1 MNGPRR
7 RRCDMPIDQDIR
19 EALCQVPGRPP
30 INAVD
35 STVHEFRRNM
45 EECEFK
51 YDLPEIAMHQERSLN
66 IPRPA
71 GPVPVRIYW
80 PRKLGRD
87 ERIPVLIFMH
97 GGAWVFCSM
106 DTHENMLRYLCGKAG
121 VIGVNVGYRL
131 APEHKF
137 PTALED
143 CYAVLEWAG
152 KHAELIGGRPDKI
165 SVAGDSAGGNL
176 AAVLC
181 LLARDRNG
189 PDIAAQLLFYPSV
202 AAGVLPRY
210 PSWNEYAAGS
220 IQDFEDEISVFLDYY
235 LNSPGELTDY
245 RVSPVLA
252 DRHDSLPPALIIT
265 AEYDPFR
272 DDGVVYANKLES
284 YGVDV
289 EYKCFA
295 GAVHAFMSLAGGMSR
310 GYEALD
316 YTAEYIRKLTVGG

>member
-1 MNGPRR
+1 MLGQP
-7 RRCDMPIDQDIR
+7 
-19 EALCQVPGRPP
+19 L
-30 INAVD
+30 INTVN
-35 STVHEFRRNM
+35 STVDELRRNK
-45 EECEFK
+45 EEFEFK
-51 YDLPEIAMHQERSLN
+51 YDLPELPMHQERSLN
-66 IPRPA
+66 IPGPA
-71 GPVPVRIYW
+71 GPVPVRLYW

-106 DTHENMLRYLCGKAG
+106 DTHENMLRYLCSKADA
-121 VIGVNVGYRL
+121 IGVNVGYRL

-143 CYAVLEWAG
+143 CYAVLEWTE
-152 KHAELIGGRPDKI
+152 KHVELIGGRPDKVCI
-165 SVAGDSAGGNL
+165 AGDSAGGNL

-181 LLARDRNG
+181 LLVRDRNG

-210 PSWNEYAAGS
+210 PSWNKYAAGS
-220 IQDFEDEISVFLDYY
+220 IQDFEDELSVLLDYY
-235 LNSPGELTDY
+235 LNSPEELKDY

-252 DRHDSLPPALIIT
+252 DHHGNLPPALIIT

-272 DDGVVYANKLES
+272 DDGVVYADKLES
-284 YGVDV
+284 SGVNV
-289 EYKCFA
+289 EYKCFD

-310 GYEALD
+310 GYVALD
-316 YTAEYIRKLTVGG
+316 YTAEYLRKLTTGS

>member
-1 MNGPRR
+1 
-7 RRCDMPIDQDIR
+7 MPIDQDIQ
-19 EALCQVPGRPP
+19 EALYNAPGRPLA
-30 INAVD
+30 NAVN
-35 STVHEFRRNM
+35 STVDELRRHM
-45 EECEFK
+45 EEFEFK
-51 YDLPEIAMHQERSLN
+51 YDLPEIAMYQERSLN
-66 IPRPA
+66 ITGPA
-71 GPVPVRIYW
+71 GPVPVRLYW

-106 DTHENMLRYLCGKAG
+106 DTHENMLRYLCCKAD

-131 APEHKF
+131 APEHKL
-137 PTALED
+137 PAALED

-152 KHAELIGGRPDKI
+152 KHAELIGGHPDKV

-202 AAGVLPRY
+202 AAGVQPRY
-210 PSWNEYAAGS
+210 PSWTGYAAGS
-220 IQDFEDEISVFLDYY
+220 IQDFEEEISVLLEYY
-235 LNSPGELTDY
+235 LNSPGELKDY

-252 DRHDSLPPALIIT
+252 DRHECLPPALIIT

-272 DDGVVYANKLES
+272 DDGVVYAGKLES
-284 YGVDV
+284 SGVNV
-289 EYKCFA
+289 EYKCFD
-295 GAVHAFMSLAGGMSR
+295 GAVHAFMSLAGCMSR

-316 YTAEYIRKLTVGG
+316 YSAEYIRKL

>member
-1 MNGPRR
+1 
-7 RRCDMPIDQDIR
+7 MPKDQDFQ
-19 EALCQVPGRPP
+19 EALNDVLCQPL
-30 INAVD
+30 INAVN
-35 STVHEFRRNM
+35 STLDEFRRNK
-45 EECEFK
+45 EEFEFK
-51 YDLPEIAMHQERSLN
+51 YDLPELSMYLERSLN
-66 IPRPA
+66 IPGPA
-71 GPVPVRIYW
+71 GPVPVRLYW

-87 ERIPVLIFMH
+87 ERIPVLVFMH

-106 DTHENMLRYLCGKAG
+106 DTHENMLRYLCSKADT
-121 VIGVNVGYRL
+121 IGVNVGYRL

-137 PTALED
+137 PVALED
-143 CYAVLEWAG
+143 CYAVLEWTER
-152 KHAELIGGRPDKI
+152 HAELIGGRPDKV

-210 PSWNEYAAGS
+210 PSWNKYAAGS
-220 IQDFEDEISVFLDYY
+220 IQDFEEEIRVFLDCY
-235 LNSPGELTDY
+235 LNSPEELNDY

-252 DRHDSLPPALIIT
+252 DRHDRLPPALVIT

-272 DDGVVYANKLES
+272 DEGAVYAGKLEAS
-284 YGVDV
+284 GVNV
-289 EYKCFA
+289 EYKCFD

-316 YTAEYIRKLTVGG
+316 FTAEYIRKLTLKTMPLSRGC

>member
-1 MNGPRR
+1 
-7 RRCDMPIDQDIR
+7 MPIDQDIR
-19 EALCQVPGRPP
+19 KVLGNVLSQPP
-30 INAVD
+30 VNAVN
-35 STVHEFRRNM
+35 STVAELRRNK
-45 EECEFK
+45 EELELK
-51 YDLPEIAMHQERSLN
+51 YDLPEVSMYQERSLD
-66 IPRPA
+66 IPGPA
-71 GPVPVRIYW
+71 GPVPVRLYW
-80 PRKLGRD
+80 PRKLDRD
-87 ERIPVLIFMH
+87 ERIPVVVFMH

-106 DTHENMLRYLCGKAG
+106 DTHENMLRYLCGKAD

-143 CYAVLEWAG
+143 CYAVLEWIER
-152 KHAELIGGRPDKI
+152 HVESIGGRPYRVSI
-165 SVAGDSAGGNL
+165 AGDSAGGNL

-220 IQDFEDEISVFLDYY
+220 IQDFEAEISVLLDYY
-235 LNSPGELTDY
+235 LGSSGELKDY

-252 DRHDSLPPALIIT
+252 DRHDDLPHALIIT
-265 AEYDPFR
+265 AEYDSFR
-272 DDGVVYANKLES
+272 DDGAVYADKLAS
-284 YGVDV
+284 SGVSV
-289 EYKCFA
+289 EHKCFD

-316 YTAEYIRKLTVGG
+316 YTAEYLRKLNSGS